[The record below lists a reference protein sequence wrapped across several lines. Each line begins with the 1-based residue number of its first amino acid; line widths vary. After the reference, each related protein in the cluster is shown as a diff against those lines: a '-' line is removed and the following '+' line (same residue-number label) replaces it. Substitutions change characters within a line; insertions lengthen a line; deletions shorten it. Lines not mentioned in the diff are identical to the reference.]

1 MSSKDEKFS
10 VQDDNEFTDPSSI
23 HDLGEEFLK
32 TFCRKAVMSFFKEYG
47 LVSHQIN
54 SYNEFIKNGLQTAF
68 DSFGVTKGEGQWR
81 YASMRF
87 GQVTLDKPSFFAGE
101 RGDVQDMLP
110 WHAKLQ
116 NMTYSPWMKV
126 NVNFSGN
133 FKTRRE
139 QFIQKEVLIEETT
152 DIILGRIPL
161 MVKSDLCWMKG
172 AEKGDCDFDHGG
184 YFSIKGAE
192 KVSLKLS
199 YFSLTM
205 LLHVIPCGLTNFLYT
220 SQMMITLKFTEK
232 RILPILVHGIVELV
246 GTEEEEDCCT
256 AWEKPIKFIHCELD
270 MSFLLGLSCGI
281 IPSHLQ
287 TMTMQGWVLY
297 QSQKHSPQAIG
308 FPTTNPNIRVDTLLQ
323 QLFYPQRPLFWIL
336 ISDCLGRPEDSL
348 VMNQASLECGVF
360 RSESYKAEVD
370 NKDIQVKSRPSDDM
384 LNFGKIQS
392 KSGDIVIGKYAE
404 IGADH
409 SIKLKHTERGLVL
422 KVLLSSND
430 DGKNFAVV
438 SIRQSVHSACLGDK
452 FSSMHGQKGVLGFL
466 EQTPAQ
472 LLEAALGKGACDGLM
487 SYATPF
493 ATSTVVRSLIFT
505 WITFYQQFIHMSEDK
520 VKFRNTGSFQPLTG
534 RPVADRK
541 RFGGIEFG
549 EMKCDCL
556 IAHGA
561 SGNLH
566 ERLFKLSDT
575 YQMHLQKMQECCKCD
590 PTSGGWWVQG
600 PYCRICNSAD
610 DIIKA
615 NVPYGAKLL
624 SQELSFSMGIT
635 LKFDT
640 QLSGVSMAAV

>member
-68 DSFGVTKGEGQWR
+68 DSFGVTDPSKKGEGQWR

-126 NVNFSGN
+126 NVNF
-133 FKTRRE
+133 RRE

-192 KVSLKLS
+192 K
-199 YFSLTM
+199 
-205 LLHVIPCGLTNFLYT
+205 
-220 SQMMITLKFTEK
+220 
-232 RILPILVHGIVELV
+232 
-246 GTEEEEDCCT
+246 
-256 AWEKPIKFIHCELD
+256 KPIKFIHCELD

-438 SIRQSVHSACLGDK
+438 SIRQSVNMVHSACLGDK

-493 ATSTVVRSLIFT
+493 ATSTGGVITEQHQSFVSQLLNCIGARNSGITFIFKHYFLFCLFECPMDWIAFICLVRSLIFT

-566 ERLFKLSDT
+566 ERLK
-575 YQMHLQKMQECCKCD
+575 CKNVANVIQRVV
-590 PTSGGWWVQG
+590 GG

>member
-47 LVSHQIN
+47 LDPS
-54 SYNEFIKNGLQTAF
+54 K
-68 DSFGVTKGEGQWR
+68 KGEGQWR

-126 NVNFSGN
+126 NVNF
-133 FKTRRE
+133 RE

-192 KVSLKLS
+192 KNANVA
-199 YFSLTM
+199 
-205 LLHVIPCGLTNFLYT
+205 VN
-220 SQMMITLKFTEK
+220 
-232 RILPILVHGIVELV
+232 VH
-246 GTEEEEDCCT
+246 
-256 AWEKPIKFIHCELD
+256 
-270 MSFLLGLSCGI
+270 LGYN
-281 IPSHLQ
+281 Q
-287 TMTMQGWVLY
+287 
-297 QSQKHSPQAIG
+297 
-308 FPTTNPNIRVDTLLQ
+308 
-323 QLFYPQRPLFWIL
+323 
-336 ISDCLGRPEDSL
+336 EDSL

-370 NKDIQVKSRPSDDM
+370 NKDIQ
-384 LNFGKIQS
+384 
-392 KSGDIVIGKYAE
+392 SGDIVIGKYAE

-438 SIRQSVHSACLGDK
+438 HSACLGDK
-452 FSSMHGQKGVLGFL
+452 FSSMHGQKGV
-466 EQTPAQ
+466 
-472 LLEAALGKGACDGLM
+472 LEAALGKGACDGLM

-493 ATSTVVRSLIFT
+493 ATSTGGVITEQHQSFVSQLLNCIGARNSG
-505 WITFYQQFIHMSEDK
+505 ITFIFKHYFLFCLFECPMDWIAFICCTYQFIHMSEDK

-600 PYCRICNSAD
+600 LRP
-610 DIIKA
+610 
-615 NVPYGAKLL
+615 LL
-624 SQELSFSMGIT
+624 SYCSPWCI
-635 LKFDT
+635 D
-640 QLSGVSMAAV
+640 QLA

>member
-47 LVSHQIN
+47 LDPS
-54 SYNEFIKNGLQTAF
+54 K
-68 DSFGVTKGEGQWR
+68 KGEGQWR

-126 NVNFSGN
+126 NVNF
-133 FKTRRE
+133 RE

-192 KVSLKLS
+192 KNANVA
-199 YFSLTM
+199 
-205 LLHVIPCGLTNFLYT
+205 VN
-220 SQMMITLKFTEK
+220 
-232 RILPILVHGIVELV
+232 VH
-246 GTEEEEDCCT
+246 
-256 AWEKPIKFIHCELD
+256 
-270 MSFLLGLSCGI
+270 LGYN
-281 IPSHLQ
+281 Q
-287 TMTMQGWVLY
+287 
-297 QSQKHSPQAIG
+297 
-308 FPTTNPNIRVDTLLQ
+308 
-323 QLFYPQRPLFWIL
+323 
-336 ISDCLGRPEDSL
+336 EDSL

-370 NKDIQVKSRPSDDM
+370 NKDIQ
-384 LNFGKIQS
+384 
-392 KSGDIVIGKYAE
+392 SGDIVIGKYAE

-438 SIRQSVHSACLGDK
+438 SIRQSVNMMAVCVNGNKKNCTKMQDIIKVHSACLGDK
-452 FSSMHGQKGVLGFL
+452 FSSMHGQKGV
-466 EQTPAQ
+466 
-472 LLEAALGKGACDGLM
+472 LEAALGKGACDGLM

-493 ATSTVVRSLIFT
+493 ATSTGGV
-505 WITFYQQFIHMSEDK
+505 ITEQHQ
-520 VKFRNTGSFQPLTG
+520 
-534 RPVADRK
+534 RK
-541 RFGGIEFG
+541 
-549 EMKCDCL
+549 
-556 IAHGA
+556 
-561 SGNLH
+561 
-566 ERLFKLSDT
+566 
-575 YQMHLQKMQECCKCD
+575 CKN
-590 PTSGGWWVQG
+590 V
-600 PYCRICNSAD
+600 
-610 DIIKA
+610 A
-615 NVPYGAKLL
+615 NVIQRVVGGGCK
-624 SQELSFSMGIT
+624 
-635 LKFDT
+635 
-640 QLSGVSMAAV
+640 V